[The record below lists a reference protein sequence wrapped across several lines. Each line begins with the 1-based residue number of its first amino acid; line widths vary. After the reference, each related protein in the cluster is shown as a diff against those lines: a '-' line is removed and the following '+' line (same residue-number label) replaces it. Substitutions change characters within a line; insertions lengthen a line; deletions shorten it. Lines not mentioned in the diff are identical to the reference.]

1 MTAQVRLVAVSLV
14 LVLVLALAGFAGLSP
29 QVEAS
34 PPAGFAPGQVL
45 VRFRPGTPAAAVAAA
60 HGSSQGQAL
69 KVLDR
74 IGVQV
79 VRVPAGDELRA
90 VARYRANPN
99 VLFAEVDGTVRALG
113 FTPNDPMLPDQ
124 WGLTRVEATLA
135 WGVTR
140 GSSAIRIAILDT
152 GIDAGHRD
160 INPKVVAARNFSTST
175 TVSDRNGHGTHVA
188 GIAAAVT
195 NNARGIAGLGFN
207 AVLMNGKV
215 LGDNGSGTWSS
226 VANGIIWAADNGAHV
241 INMSLGGTSHSA
253 TVEDAVNYAWGRGVV
268 LVAAAGN
275 SNTSTL
281 TYPAA

>member
-1 MTAQVRLVAVSLV
+1 MQVRLVAVSLV
-14 LVLVLALAGFAGLSP
+14 FVMILALAGIAAVSP

-34 PPAGFAPGQVL
+34 PPAGFASGQIL
-45 VRFRPGTPAAAVAAA
+45 VQFRPGTPAAAIAVA
-60 HGSSQGQAL
+60 HGSGQGQTL

-74 IGVQV
+74 IGVHV
-79 VRVPAGDELRA
+79 VQVPAGDELRA

-99 VLFAEVDGTVRALG
+99 VAFAEVDGIVRALG

-124 WGLTRVEATLA
+124 WGLARVEATLA

-152 GIDAGHRD
+152 GIDAGHGD
-160 INPKVVAARNFSTST
+160 INPKVVAARNFTTSP
-175 TVSDRNGHGTHVA
+175 TVNDRNGHGTHVA

-195 NNARGIAGLGFN
+195 NNARGIAGLGFDS
-207 AVLMNGKV
+207 VLMNGKV
-215 LGDNGSGTWSS
+215 LGDNGSGTWSW
-226 VANGIIWAADNGAHV
+226 VASGIIWAADNGAHV